1 MGSNE
6 ANFSFGNQILNK
18 HDSSAQ
24 VPVADARSVKLKQ
37 NIVIIRFYSVQPS
50 LANSFHIILGPDL
63 QNFKERFFS
72 RKRCFSNLL
81 QPFSYSMFDGG

>member
-1 MGSNE
+1 MKLILG
-6 ANFSFGNQILNK
+6 FGNQILNK

-50 LANSFHIILGPDL
+50 LANSFHIILGPNL

-72 RKRCFSNLL
+72 RKNCFSSGS
-81 QPFSYSMFDGG
+81 PRVDIGKFHIDH